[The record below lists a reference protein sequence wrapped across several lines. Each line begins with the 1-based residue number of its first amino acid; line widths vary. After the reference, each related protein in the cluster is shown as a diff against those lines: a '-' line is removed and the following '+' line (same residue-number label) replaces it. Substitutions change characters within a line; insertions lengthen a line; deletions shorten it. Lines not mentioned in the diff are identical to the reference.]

1 MKIAIIGGSIAGLST
16 ALRLQNSGH
25 EVSVWERRNPTSS
38 GGFGMLLDQKT
49 LTLLSSLGLRLDPQL
64 QKVTKYEA
72 HDIHSGRVVRR
83 GLD

>member
-49 LTLLSSLGLRLDPQL
+49 LMRLSSLGLRLDPQL
-64 QKVTKYEA
+64 QKVTK
-72 HDIHSGRVVRR
+72 
-83 GLD
+83 